1 MAMARARSLEEEA
14 RVPREE
20 VVTPPR
26 ASMSSP
32 GRLRLHRDHAFG
44 GMEIVESAVPRA
56 IVARCECGVA
66 LDVAEAVFGV
76 CPECSNEG
84 SGCRRCAGTRE
95 IVDHAALEWQRP
107 EEWRERHG
115 DPA

>member
-1 MAMARARSLEEEA
+1 MAMARARSVEEEA
-14 RVPREE
+14 RVPPEE
-20 VVTPPR
+20 VATPPS
-26 ASMSSP
+26 APMSSP
-32 GRLRLHRDHAFG
+32 GGLRLHGDHAFG
-44 GMEIVESAVPRA
+44 GMEIVESVGPRA

-76 CPECSNEG
+76 CPQCSSGG

-115 DPA
+115 DLA